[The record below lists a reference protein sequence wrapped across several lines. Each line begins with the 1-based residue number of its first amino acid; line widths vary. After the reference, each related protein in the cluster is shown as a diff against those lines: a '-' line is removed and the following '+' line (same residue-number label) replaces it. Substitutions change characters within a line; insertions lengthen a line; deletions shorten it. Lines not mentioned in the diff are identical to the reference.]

1 MLQIIAVV
9 MTVNR
14 KNMCKNRRSILTV
27 NVVGNEVIQYMW
39 PVEDFSSL
47 YDIGDVISP
56 TFDATSLD
64 STLLL
69 TPVDILDSVN
79 LLQPNTTTATQNGRQ
94 VNVMEDVD

>member
-1 MLQIIAVV
+1 M
-9 MTVNR
+9 
-14 KNMCKNRRSILTV
+14 
-27 NVVGNEVIQYMW
+27 

-64 STLLL
+64 STLLS